1 MVGNLFEDQDT
12 LFCVTYHN
20 LDLFMSTALLICCH
34 LWVHHI
40 VVFLLVANF
49 HTINDLDGQML
60 LIMNFDTKW
69 TGLVAVHFISSLLKI
84 RNYVRLFLSED
95 SPSQIGLG
103 AQDHLQAKAS
113 WLLHSLGTSL
123 DDQLPPGFEGAHSAN
138 KLKNEVSQIPL
149 VKWQRPAKLLLNPL
163 WQVVAGEES
172 KEVEV
177 QTQRELRVLEAIYP
191 HSSAIP
197 LSASVSSDVE
207 ACHFDDNQTPV
218 VPMTA
223 IEDEE
228 ANDPPPNLVVEN
240 NIATTSQL
248 PMLPPSF
255 LANVNH
261 LTSQGSMPVGLR
273 PPTSDKPPTVPGVEP
288 DVVLAASAAF
298 TAIMRSNEQGSMI
311 DPELLVKILSSPKL
325 IEKLVSD
332 YGPTNQLTSKP
343 ISLPM
348 SLSAPQS
355 GTPPLHHVSR
365 IEPEPPMPSTT
376 TVHFHPATSPMTA
389 PSAVHQMPMP
399 APAVRAP
406 AVKDVSYYKSLI
418 QMHGE
423 ERQEAHDNVIPQ
435 FANNRQ
441 QAGIKAEQ
449 MQNSKSRDFKPKI
462 KKPCIYFNS
471 SRGCKHGANCAFQ
484 HDSSSQQRMG
494 GGPELQNAKRM
505 KLDREI
511 TGRT

>member
-1 MVGNLFEDQDT
+1 MRGSQKSKSVTWAPDVNLCQ
-12 LFCVTYHN
+12 
-20 LDLFMSTALLICCH
+20 
-34 LWVHHI
+34 
-40 VVFLLVANF
+40 
-49 HTINDLDGQML
+49 
-60 LIMNFDTKW
+60 
-69 TGLVAVHFISSLLKI
+69 
-84 RNYVRLFLSED
+84 
-95 SPSQIGLG
+95 
-103 AQDHLQAKAS
+103 
-113 WLLHSLGTSL
+113 
-123 DDQLPPGFEGAHSAN
+123 
-138 KLKNEVSQIPL
+138 
-149 VKWQRPAKLLLNPL
+149 LLLNPH

-197 LSASVSSDVE
+197 LSPSVSSEVE
-207 ACHFDDNQTPV
+207 ACRFDDNQTPV
-218 VPMTA
+218 VPITA

-228 ANDPPPNLVVEN
+228 ANDPSSNLVAEN

-261 LTSQGSMPVGLR
+261 LTSQGSIPAGLR
-273 PPTSDKPPTVPGVEP
+273 PPTSDKPPTIPGVEP

-325 IEKLVSD
+325 IEKLVSE
-332 YGPTNQLTSKP
+332 YGPINQLTSKP
-343 ISLPM
+343 MSLPM
-348 SLSAPQS
+348 NLSAPQS
-355 GTPPLHHVSR
+355 GPPPIHPVSR
-365 IEPEPPMPSTT
+365 VEPELPMLSTS

-389 PSAVHQMPMP
+389 PPVVHQVP

-406 AVKDVSYYKSLI
+406 AVKDVNYYKSLI

-423 ERQEAHDNVIPQ
+423 ERQEGHDNVIPQ

-484 HDSSSQQRMG
+484 HDSSTQQRLG
-494 GGPELQNAKRM
+494 GGPELQNSKRM